1 MPELLAPAGDREKL
15 ETALHFGAD
24 AVYAGGAFSLRADK
38 SMDKEFAAGIAMAH
52 AAGKKYYAAV
62 NIYARDEDFP
72 ALEEH
77 IVRLQEAGAD
87 GVIIADPGIIS
98 LVRKKAPALAVH
110 LSTQANVTNGYAA
123 AFWADMGVKRIVTA
137 REMSLD
143 GIKRLRDMLPP
154 QVEIECFVHGAMCIS
169 FSGRCLLS
177 DYLTGRSANRGD
189 CAQPCRWEYELSAG
203 GGAPLTVGESENGTY
218 ILNSAD
224 MCMIEHL
231 RELLAAG
238 VHSFKIEG
246 RMKTRYYCASAVS
259 AYRAALDAAM
269 RGERAPE
276 FAVQEVNKHSHRQYC
291 TGFYFGAAKESFLTS
306 RPAQE
311 FDFVGVVKG
320 EKNGLYAVEQ
330 RGRFAVGEAL
340 ETLCAKAENSARTF
354 ELTAMFDEGGA
365 PLADAK
371 AVQQTVL
378 ISCPVPLQAGDM
390 LRRRRV

>member
-1 MPELLAPAGDREKL
+1 MERGIMPELLAPAGDREKL

-77 IVRLQEAGAD
+77 IARLQEAGAD
-87 GVIIADPGIIS
+87 GVIVADPGIIS

-189 CAQPCRWEYELSAG
+189 CAQPCR
-203 GGAPLTVGESENGTY
+203 
-218 ILNSAD
+218 
-224 MCMIEHL
+224 
-231 RELLAAG
+231 
-238 VHSFKIEG
+238 
-246 RMKTRYYCASAVS
+246 
-259 AYRAALDAAM
+259 
-269 RGERAPE
+269 
-276 FAVQEVNKHSHRQYC
+276 
-291 TGFYFGAAKESFLTS
+291 
-306 RPAQE
+306 
-311 FDFVGVVKG
+311 
-320 EKNGLYAVEQ
+320 
-330 RGRFAVGEAL
+330 
-340 ETLCAKAENSARTF
+340 
-354 ELTAMFDEGGA
+354 
-365 PLADAK
+365 
-371 AVQQTVL
+371 
-378 ISCPVPLQAGDM
+378 
-390 LRRRRV
+390 